1 MTTKKQLKQEISQID
16 EAIEWLE
23 DFVLNLK
30 AGNTITKKAA
40 KEFTTLVDALSSMA
54 TVKGEANPVE
64 KEEPFDPV
72 GKIIWDKP

>member
-1 MTTKKQLKQEISQID
+1 MTTTKQLKKEINQID
-16 EAIEWLE
+16 QAIDWLE
-23 DFVLNLK
+23 DFVANLK
-30 AGNTITKKAA
+30 AGNTITKQAA

-64 KEEPFDPV
+64 KEEPFEPV